1 MKNIL
6 LIIMASLGIQL
17 QAQTL
22 CSYGIGSYAIGTQ
35 SEPEVVFG
43 ITGNGLPI
51 MAPLYV
57 YTTIG
62 QNTFVDS
69 CFGQP
74 CHHLVSNTTNEDTIT
89 TYLTYTL
96 TDSLGTVD
104 TLTCSLTHYW
114 DGTIWQWTSESSL
127 GIDYIKPAIASVYP
141 NPASDALN
149 ISIDK
154 GQLSKIELYSMT
166 GQLLFREDLNSK
178 TYALNIGSYSPGVYL
193 VRVFNQ
199 NNDILNTKVLK
210 E

>member
-6 LIIMASLGIQL
+6 LIIMASLSIQL
-17 QAQTL
+17 QSQTL
-22 CSYGIGSYAIGTQ
+22 CSYGIGNYAIGTQ

-43 ITGNGLPI
+43 ITGNNLPI
-51 MAPLYV
+51 MAPLYAH
-57 YTTIG
+57 TTIG
-62 QNTFVDS
+62 QNTFADS

-74 CHHLVSNTTNEDTIT
+74 CSHLISNTINVDTIT

-96 TDSLGTVD
+96 TDSVGSVD

-114 DGTIWQWTSESSL
+114 DGSIWQWTSESSL
-127 GIDYIKPAIASVYP
+127 GIDNIEPATASVYP
-141 NPASDALN
+141 NPASDVLN
-149 ISIDK
+149 ISLDK

-178 TYALNIGSYSPGVYL
+178 AYALNIGNYSSSLYL

-199 NNDILNTKVLK
+199 NNDILNTKFLK

>member
-1 MKNIL
+1 
-6 LIIMASLGIQL
+6 
-17 QAQTL
+17 
-22 CSYGIGSYAIGTQ
+22 
-35 SEPEVVFG
+35 
-43 ITGNGLPI
+43 
-51 MAPLYV
+51 
-57 YTTIG
+57 
-62 QNTFVDS
+62 
-69 CFGQP
+69 
-74 CHHLVSNTTNEDTIT
+74 
-89 TYLTYTL
+89 
-96 TDSLGTVD
+96 
-104 TLTCSLTHYW
+104 